1 MTRALSVVPPPPRPV
16 TKVPSGSWRPWFIAE
31 TNPLHSPLI
40 ESSSWH
46 RRTWTRESPLCF
58 ALVYLPHHLVLQ
70 GQDPP
75 KITFNEMHLGLTR
88 AAKRWMQPKP
98 WREAWVAP
106 RGVGKALA
114 LDTPVLT
121 VDRGWT
127 THGELQ
133 VGDRVFAETGA
144 PCNVVRVS
152 RRWADRPCYRITFS
166 DGAQIVADENHEWW
180 VNDRYSDLKERIEDT
195 AKISEKWLLTEARGY
210 KEVRYS
216 VPVAGALQ
224 YSAADLPIAP
234 YVLGAWLGDGTSS
247 AGALT
252 VGAGDLEHL
261 VAELRREGE
270 NPTWRGKRNGAWTVS
285 LSKPRP
291 GLCPRE
297 HALEP
302 VPPGEPRRYRPC
314 RVCIA
319 EFQRHSYR
327 GTKIGPRTNR
337 PLIAR
342 LRDEGVLG
350 SKHIPEQYLAA
361 SVEQRLALLQG
372 LMDTDGTIS
381 ARGHCEFSSSNARLA
396 QDALQLVVSLGIKA
410 KLLEKRATIGG
421 VDHGPTW
428 RVSFHTVLPA
438 FRMPRKLARIPATVR
453 AAGNRRIVNVERV
466 ENQAT
471 SCIEVDSPSHL
482 YLVSRSLVP
491 THNSSW
497 CYLILPLW
505 ALAHGHREYAM
516 FFSYTSKMAE
526 RQLSTLRRE
535 LETNK
540 LLREDYPELAP
551 QKVRGAQNTS
561 MTVVANGGT
570 IAAAGLFEN
579 TLGAKSGAARPDL
592 IICDDIQKLEP
603 VITEDERNKIVTA
616 LTSSVF
622 PMSAPHA
629 AIGIFGTTTSYD
641 SPIHEVALHARGRRQ
656 VDWVADNN
664 ITPRLFPGVILDP
677 DTGVERSLW
686 PERWPLSETH
696 LGAELRRSVDGK
708 VPRSFEL
715 NYLLDPSPYG
725 EGGEGLFREELIR
738 YKQAAQ
744 LGGIFEHAMY
754 IDTAPT
760 SKRGSDRNAIV
771 IVGRHPSRRFA
782 VIEFAWADRVG
793 AKRLRE
799 IIHNLYRRN
808 PTMKTVIVEVIQGH
822 DLWQNMLNPADD
834 PLPPGLSYR
843 AESYLKGDKVAR
855 VKQVLDHYETGK
867 VFHAKKFTELE
878 REMIMFP
885 NPKINDDLVDAL
897 CGALR
902 WAFAK

>member
-1 MTRALSVVPPPPRPV
+1 MTRALTVVPPPPRPV
-16 TKVPSGSWRPWFIAE
+16 VKVPSGPWRNWFVKE
-31 TNPLHSPLI
+31 TNPLHSPAI
-40 ESSSWH
+40 EGSSWH
-46 RRTWTRESPLCF
+46 RRAWTKESPLRF

-75 KITFNEMHLGLTR
+75 KVTFNEMHLGLTR
-88 AAKRWMQPKP
+88 AAKRWMQRKG

-106 RGVGKALA
+106 RGVGK
-114 LDTPVLT
+114 
-121 VDRGWT
+121 
-127 THGELQ
+127 
-133 VGDRVFAETGA
+133 
-144 PCNVVRVS
+144 
-152 RRWADRPCYRITFS
+152 
-166 DGAQIVADENHEWW
+166 
-180 VNDRYSDLKERIEDT
+180 
-195 AKISEKWLLTEARGY
+195 
-210 KEVRYS
+210 
-216 VPVAGALQ
+216 
-224 YSAADLPIAP
+224 
-234 YVLGAWLGDGTSS
+234 
-247 AGALT
+247 
-252 VGAGDLEHL
+252 
-261 VAELRREGE
+261 
-270 NPTWRGKRNGAWTVS
+270 
-285 LSKPRP
+285 
-291 GLCPRE
+291 
-297 HALEP
+297 
-302 VPPGEPRRYRPC
+302 
-314 RVCIA
+314 
-319 EFQRHSYR
+319 
-327 GTKIGPRTNR
+327 
-337 PLIAR
+337 
-342 LRDEGVLG
+342 
-350 SKHIPEQYLAA
+350 
-361 SVEQRLALLQG
+361 
-372 LMDTDGTIS
+372 
-381 ARGHCEFSSSNARLA
+381 
-396 QDALQLVVSLGIKA
+396 
-410 KLLEKRATIGG
+410 
-421 VDHGPTW
+421 
-428 RVSFHTVLPA
+428 
-438 FRMPRKLARIPATVR
+438 
-453 AAGNRRIVNVERV
+453 
-466 ENQAT
+466 
-471 SCIEVDSPSHL
+471 
-482 YLVSRSLVP
+482 
-491 THNSSW
+491 SSW

-540 LLREDYPELAP
+540 LLKEDYPELAP

-641 SPIHEVALHARGRRQ
+641 SPIHEVALHARGRRH
-656 VDWVADNN
+656 VDWVADNG

-696 LGAELRRSVDGK
+696 LGGELRRSVDGK

-738 YKQAAQ
+738 YKKAAQ

-760 SKRGSDRNAIV
+760 SHAKSDRNAIV

-808 PTMKTVIVEVIQGH
+808 PTMKTVIVETIQGS
-822 DLWQNMLNPADD
+822 DLWRQMLDPDDD
-834 PLPPGLSYR
+834 PLPAGLTYR
-843 AESYLKGDKVAR
+843 TESWLKGDKVAR

-867 VFHAKKFTELE
+867 IFHAKKFVELE

-897 CGALR
+897 TGALR
-902 WAFAK
+902 WAFEK